1 MVVSKLSL
9 IEAQNKSL
17 VAKIETLIARI
28 EALEAEVSHLKQ
40 QLAQSLSA
48 NGKEAGNKSG
58 DWVDKI
64 YGSFANDPGFD
75 EMVELG
81 RKYRESLRPKPSR
94 RKSQKKVKSRKR

>member
-1 MVVSKLSL
+1 MAASKLSL

-17 VAKIETLIARI
+17 VAQIEMLMARI
-28 EALEAEVSHLKQ
+28 EALETEVTQLKQ

-48 NGKEAGNKSG
+48 NGKEARAKSV
-58 DWVDKI
+58 DWVDQI
-64 YGSFANDPGFD
+64 WGTFANDPGFD

-94 RKSQKKVKSRKR
+94 KKTKKKAASRKR